1 MYGQSVRLP
10 LGRGL
15 NGRGFDDDDDDD
27 GKTYGEVRRQW
38 GGGGGRLLYINLYMS
53 RVK

>member
-27 GKTYGEVRRQW
+27 GKTYGEVRC
-38 GGGGGRLLYINLYMS
+38 
-53 RVK
+53 VKYSVGIMYEA